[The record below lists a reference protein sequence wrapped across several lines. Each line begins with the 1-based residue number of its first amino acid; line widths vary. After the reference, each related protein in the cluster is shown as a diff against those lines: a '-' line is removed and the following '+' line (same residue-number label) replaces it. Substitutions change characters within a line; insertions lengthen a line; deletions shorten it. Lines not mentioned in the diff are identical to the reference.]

1 MNLNLYQT
9 QIVPHDQHHC
19 TFHWKAFAFPYDEA
33 LHWHLWVDS
42 LPKNYIFEYQIL
54 IVLCSKNN
62 ISVGVFVTS
71 TASLG
76 V

>member
-1 MNLNLYQT
+1 MNLKLYLT

-19 TFHWKAFAFPYDEA
+19 TFHWKAFAFPHDEA
-33 LHWHLWVDS
+33 LHWHFWVDS
-42 LPKNYIFEYQIL
+42 LPKNYIFEHQIL
-54 IVLCSKNN
+54 IVLCSPNK
-62 ISVGVFVTS
+62 ISVRVFVTS